1 MIPLPLALATDE
13 SLFGG
18 KAVQLG
24 SALEAHLPVPDGFA
38 CPWPLVE
45 QAAADGRGL
54 DEIQAAFN
62 ALASSVA
69 VRSSAIGEDSGG
81 ASFAGQHLTVLNV
94 RSASALKVAIRAV
107 HASATSEA
115 ALAYRARMGIDSS
128 PRMAIVVQRL
138 IDPVCAGVLFTRDP
152 LTGVGVT
159 VIEASWG
166 LGEAV
171 VQGLV
176 APDRFRLGPDGSLLE
191 SVAGMKDVMLKAGLD
206 GEVEEVPVDAERVT
220 DLCLD
225 TRQLDALFELGR
237 GCELVFGEPQ
247 DVEWAVADG
256 RLFLLQ
262 SRPIT
267 TLPAFVAELEPSD
280 SRASSNRATPTDPS
294 I

>member
-1 MIPLPLALATDE
+1 MIPVPLAEATDE
-13 SLFGG
+13 QLFGG

-24 SALEAHLPVPDGFA
+24 RAVRALLPVPDGFA

-45 QAAADGRGL
+45 GVARDRTGL
-54 DEIQAAFN
+54 DEIDRAFS
-62 ALASSVA
+62 ALESSVA
-69 VRSSAIGEDSGG
+69 VRSSAIGEDSGA
-81 ASFAGQHLTVLNV
+81 ASFAGLHLTVLNV
-94 RSASALKVAIRAV
+94 RASGALELAIRAV

-115 ALAYRARMGIDSS
+115 ALAYRVRLGIDTP
-128 PRMAIVVQRL
+128 PRMAIVIQRL
-138 IDPVCAGVLFTRDP
+138 IDPICAGVLFTRDP
-152 LTGVGVT
+152 LTGADVS

-176 APDRFRLGPDGSLLE
+176 TPDRFRLGMDGGLLE
-191 SVAGMKDVMLKAGLD
+191 SVAGTKDLMLKAGPD

-220 DLCLD
+220 ALCLD

-237 GCELVFGEPQ
+237 VCGRVFGGPQ
-247 DVEWAVADG
+247 DVEWAIADD

-267 TLPAFVAELEPSD
+267 TLPA
-280 SRASSNRATPTDPS
+280 
-294 I
+294 